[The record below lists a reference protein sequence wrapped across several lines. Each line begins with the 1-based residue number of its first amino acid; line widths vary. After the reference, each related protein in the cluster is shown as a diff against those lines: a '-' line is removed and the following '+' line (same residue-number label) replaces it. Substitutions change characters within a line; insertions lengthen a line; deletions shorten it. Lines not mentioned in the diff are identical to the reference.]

1 MIQSLHIGGDLV
13 LNGTDIIGIFSD
25 CAGNGVLIE
34 AYKASFRLKNIS
46 EANSS
51 FILVK
56 KRSDPLIYY
65 SKISAGKLIKR
76 FMKANSGGS

>member
-13 LNGTDIIGIFSD
+13 LNGTDIVGIFSD
-25 CAGNGVLIE
+25 CPGNSALIE
-34 AYKASFRLKNIS
+34 SYKARFRLKNIS
-46 EANSS
+46 EGNSS
-51 FILVK
+51 FVLVK

-76 FMKANSGGS
+76 LIKANSGGS